1 MDIIAKLAAAV
12 GPANLLRDE
21 EAVAPWARDW
31 TGRYLGAPLA
41 VVRPGSTSEVSQVMA
56 ATHAAGVAV
65 VPASGRTGLTG
76 ATHAPDRI
84 VLSLDRMNR
93 IRAVKAGPRLLIAEA
108 GVILDRLHDA
118 AEAHGLIFPLTF
130 GAKGSAMIGGAL
142 STNAG
147 GSNVLRY
154 GSAREQC
161 LGIEVVLADGR
172 VLDLM
177 SELHKDNSGY
187 ALRHLFI
194 GAEGTLGIIT
204 AAVLKLL
211 PHPRAYAT
219 AMVAVPSITAG
230 LDLLARLREATGG
243 AVEAFEYM
251 PRSYIE
257 AHLAHIPGA
266 REPFDAPHDHTIMVE
281 VGAVA
286 PRDAEPGPDGTIPV
300 VEQVEEV
307 LVDLMDRGQV
317 LDAVVARSEAQRR
330 EMWARRESAAEITF
344 NQPFFVDTDIAVPLD
359 RLEEFLAT
367 IRRRLASIDP
377 QARDFVVSHL
387 GDGNIHYTA
396 YPTRGDSDH
405 LAAIRAL
412 VDDTAVSLGGSF
424 SAEHGIG
431 LSKLSAMRTHKDP
444 VAVEVMR
451 SLKAALD
458 PKGLLNP
465 GKTVPGP

>member
-1 MDIIAKLAAAV
+1 MDIISRLTAAV
-12 GPANLLRDE
+12 GAGHLLTGD

-31 TGRYLGAPLA
+31 TGAYLGAPLA
-41 VVRPGSTSEVSQVMA
+41 VVRPSSTAEVSQVMSA
-56 ATHAAGVAV
+56 AHAAGVPV

-76 ATHAPDRI
+76 ATHAPERI
-84 VLSLDRMNR
+84 VLSLDRLNR
-93 IRAVKAGPRLLIAEA
+93 IRAVKPGPRLIIAEA
-108 GVILDRLHDA
+108 GVVLDRLHEA
-118 AEAHGLIFPLTF
+118 AEAVDLLFPLTF
-130 GAKGSAMIGGAL
+130 GARGSAMVGGAL

-161 LGIEVVLADGR
+161 LGLEVVLADGR

-187 ALRHLFI
+187 ALRHLFV

-204 AAVLKLL
+204 AAVLKLV
-211 PHPRAYAT
+211 PRPRAYAT
-219 AMVAVPSITAG
+219 AMVAVPSIPAA
-230 LDLLARLREATGG
+230 LELLARLREATGG

-257 AHLAHIPGA
+257 AHLAHISGA
-266 REPFDAPHDHTIMVE
+266 RAPFGEPYEHNIMIE
-281 VGAVA
+281 VGAIA
-286 PRDAEPGPDGTIPV
+286 PRDAEPGPDGTVPV
-300 VEQVEEV
+300 VEQVEGV
-307 LVDLMDRGQV
+307 LADLMETGQV

-344 NQPFFVDTDIAVPLD
+344 TKPYFVDTDIAVPLD
-359 RLEEFLAT
+359 RLEDFLVT
-367 IRRRLASIDP
+367 IRRRLAEADP
-377 QARDFVVSHL
+377 GATDFVVSHL

-396 YPTRGDSDH
+396 YPTRGDKDH

-431 LSKLSAMRTHKDP
+431 LSKLSAMRAHKDP

-451 SLKAALD
+451 SLKASLD
-458 PKGLLNP
+458 PKGILNP
-465 GKTVPGP
+465 GKTVPPI